1 MGKSKYKKRKGK
13 NAAAAATVEDGR
25 VHKTNVHLATAAA
38 AAQNTTTR
46 TSPEEEKKA
55 IKSKRNG
62 QTARETE
69 ERERAKKKLNG

>member
-13 NAAAAATVEDGR
+13 NAAAAAATVEDGR

-46 TSPEEEKKA
+46 HKP
-55 IKSKRNG
+55 R
-62 QTARETE
+62 
-69 ERERAKKKLNG
+69 